1 MNDDR
6 AQAALATLCRYVQ
19 NECRDET
26 INRLRKQRHAATQR
40 AYATKRTL
48 ESFKLQVEFLKA
60 LNKLLLFQI
69 TKLRHEATVLDG
81 AFNR

>member
-19 NECRDET
+19 NECRD
-26 INRLRKQRHAATQR
+26 RLRKQRHAATQR
-40 AYATKRTL
+40 AHVAKRKL
-48 ESFKLQVEFLKA
+48 EAFQLQVAFLKS
-60 LNKLLLFQI
+60 LNTLLMYQI
-69 TKLRHEATVLDG
+69 TKLHHEATVVSG